1 MIRGIVGPT
10 SSYKSQIAEMLV
22 QEKNVMIINADSQQ
36 LLKGLPLLS
45 AQPNFL
51 KNHELYA
58 IFDSNQKITVVDW
71 AELVKEKIDQARKSN
86 LIPILLGGTGFY
98 FNILQNG
105 IINLPEI
112 DPKISQRLANF
123 STPEIIAYLMKYEK
137 NVLQDEKKV
146 LSKFKDRRRLE
157 KALGIWIQT
166 GKSIFDF
173 WSNENEKL
181 FDEEIIIFSI
191 IPPISVTDTRIRAR
205 LDSIFPAVFD
215 EVAQFTGESKVI
227 GVEQIRRYF
236 AMDLSF
242 QDMFDDIFIKTRQYA
257 KRQRTYIR
265 NILKIEK
272 NFENPKD
279 LFEFLLN
286 HIKTE

>member
-58 IFDSNQKITVVDW
+58 IFDPNQKITVIDW

-123 STPEIIAYLMKYEK
+123 STPEIIAYLMEYEK

-272 NFENPKD
+272 NFENPED
-279 LFEFLLN
+279 LFAFLLN

>member
-58 IFDSNQKITVVDW
+58 IFDPNQKITVVDW

-123 STPEIIAYLMKYEK
+123 STPEIIAYLMEYEK

-173 WSNENEKL
+173 WSNENKKL

-272 NFENPKD
+272 NFENPED
-279 LFEFLLN
+279 LFAFLLN